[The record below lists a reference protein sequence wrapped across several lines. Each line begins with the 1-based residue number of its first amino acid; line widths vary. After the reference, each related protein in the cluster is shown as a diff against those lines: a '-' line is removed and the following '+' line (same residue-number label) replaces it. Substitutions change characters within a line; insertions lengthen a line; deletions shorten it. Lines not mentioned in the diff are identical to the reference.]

1 MGFIMEGDEE
11 IHKEF
16 SFVLDDYKTTH
27 WYWEVVELI
36 RKLILSG
43 LIGVFGRGSV
53 AQAAVATLVSFF
65 FFTIVFREMPFISP
79 GLNKIKAFSEF
90 QLFAVLLVCTLMQ
103 ANLAPAGFAGE
114 LIGMDGYGEI
124 LKILTM
130 MILPVT
136 LWFTFCAGDA
146 DEEKEPEL
154 VAKKEA
160 KQAKKLEKKSSRK
173 GAKQKQ
179 KDAKLKARAAMKQG
193 KKGKK
198 APAARTSNPLFLGS
212 DDDDDDD
219 LDDEKQLG
227 ASVTNPMVEMQ
238 QPVQNPMMAETEAE
252 SIPVAEAISDVE
264 IERVEPR
271 ADSG

>member
-1 MGFIMEGDEE
+1 MRI
-11 IHKEF
+11 
-16 SFVLDDYKTTH
+16 
-27 WYWEVVELI
+27 I
-36 RKLILSG
+36 R
-43 LIGVFGRGSV
+43 
-53 AQAAVATLVSFF
+53 
-65 FFTIVFREMPFISP
+65 FISP

-124 LKILTM
+124 LKFLTM

-146 DEEKEPEL
+146 DAEKEPEL

-179 KDAKLKARAAMKQG
+179 KDAKLKARAAMKLG

-198 APAARTSNPLFLGS
+198 APTAARTSNPLFLGS

-238 QPVQNPMMAETEAE
+238 QPVQNPMNMELSPKKIQNPMMAEAGAE
-252 SIPVAEAISDVE
+252 TIPVAEAISDVE

-271 ADSG
+271 AGSD

>member
-1 MGFIMEGDEE
+1 MVLKQVLGGCRAIL
-11 IHKEF
+11 F
-16 SFVLDDYKTTH
+16 SHLVL
-27 WYWEVVELI
+27 I
-36 RKLILSG
+36 
-43 LIGVFGRGSV
+43 
-53 AQAAVATLVSFF
+53 AV
-65 FFTIVFREMPFISP
+65 MPANSSIAGYQVHISP

-124 LKILTM
+124 LKFLTM

-146 DEEKEPEL
+146 DAEKEPEL

-179 KDAKLKARAAMKQG
+179 KEDCRVVVA
-193 KKGKK
+193 
-198 APAARTSNPLFLGS
+198 
-212 DDDDDDD
+212 
-219 LDDEKQLG
+219 
-227 ASVTNPMVEMQ
+227 VE
-238 QPVQNPMMAETEAE
+238 EAE
-252 SIPVAEAISDVE
+252 SVGEAEAE
-264 IERVEPR
+264 AEGE
-271 ADSG
+271 AEAE

>member
-1 MGFIMEGDEE
+1 MW
-11 IHKEF
+11 
-16 SFVLDDYKTTH
+16 V
-27 WYWEVVELI
+27 I
-36 RKLILSG
+36 R
-43 LIGVFGRGSV
+43 
-53 AQAAVATLVSFF
+53 
-65 FFTIVFREMPFISP
+65 FISP

-146 DEEKEPEL
+146 DAEKEPEL

-173 GAKQKQ
+173 GSKQKQ
-179 KDAKLKARAAMKQG
+179 KDAKLKAKAAMKLG
-193 KKGKK
+193 KKPVQSGARVDNPMEMGGK
-198 APAARTSNPLFLGS
+198 TSNPLFRADGDS
-212 DDDDDDD
+212 DS
-219 LDDEKQLG
+219 DEEAEERQQPQTIL
-227 ASVTNPMVEMQ
+227 NPMAAASEQRPPPPPQAVREETVAAQQGQ
-238 QPVQNPMMAETEAE
+238 QPTKAIGRFESKLVVGGSADTEA
-252 SIPVAEAISDVE
+252 IPDVE
-264 IERVEPR
+264 IEQVAEER
-271 ADSG
+271 AED